1 MLNRPHAY
9 ALSSSKGLDP
19 GLAHRKP
26 VTLVYH
32 CRPQHLTV
40 PFNRVRKH
48 HIPSVLASGVQV
60 LNEPHEIGQMNTA
73 RCHHGQQTR
82 ARGPSSDTGE
92 GALSQWSRT
101 RLCSKLSFSPAL
113 RCCQNRM
120 CPLPYQAT
128 LQRNTPAPASSP
140 ETTSHVQ
147 LPKHL

>member
-9 ALSSSKGLDP
+9 ASSSSKGLDP

-40 PFNRVRKH
+40 PFNRARKH

-73 RCHHGQQTR
+73 RCHHSQQTR
-82 ARGPSSDTGE
+82 AEAHLVTQVKGLCPNGHIHVSV
-92 GALSQWSRT
+92 QNCPFH
-101 RLCSKLSFSPAL
+101 RL
-113 RCCQNRM
+113 
-120 CPLPYQAT
+120 
-128 LQRNTPAPASSP
+128 
-140 ETTSHVQ
+140 
-147 LPKHL
+147 